1 MEHIVIIGG
10 GGTGAAIAHDLV
22 LRGFKVSLFERGELL
37 SGTTGRHHGLL
48 HSGARYAVHDP
59 SAARECIQE
68 NKILRQIA
76 PEAIEP
82 NDGLFVALDAADLA
96 YKPEF
101 LDNCGACGIQA
112 RELDP
117 GQAIAMEPEL
127 NPDLKS
133 AVQVPDATMDA
144 WRLPLHFFATARA
157 NGARFHNFSEVVG
170 FYQTKGTVTGI
181 RVLDHHNHREYD
193 VQADLFINAAGAW
206 AGKIGAMAG
215 IELSILPGPGV
226 MVAVNARLT
235 NMVINR
241 LHKAGEGDIIVPQR
255 RLSILGTSIWLT
267 DDPDQ
272 VKLPGDH
279 EQKMID
285 LCARLVPSVKKAKVH
300 STWFAI
306 RPLMAGAQKDDPYAI
321 SRDFACVDH
330 QETDHLSGLVS
341 VIGGKATTLRLM
353 AEKTADLIC
362 RLTGREIAC
371 KTKTVKLLNYRRFY
385 KQ

>member
-10 GGTGAAIAHDLV
+10 GGTGAAISHDLV

-37 SGTTGRHHGLL
+37 SGSTGRHHGLL

-82 NDGLFVALDAADLA
+82 NDGLFVAIDEADLA

-101 LDNCGACGIQA
+101 MDNCRACGIQITEISP
-112 RELDP
+112 R
-117 GQAIAMEPEL
+117 QALTLEPEL
-127 NPDLKS
+127 NPKLKT
-133 AVQVPDATMDA
+133 AIRVPDATMDA

-157 NGARFHNFSEVVG
+157 NGARIHNFSEVVG
-170 FYQTKGTVTGI
+170 FYQSKGTLTGI
-181 RVLDHHNHREYD
+181 RIFDHQNHREYD
-193 VQADLFINAAGAW
+193 VRADLFINAAGAW
-206 AGKIGAMAG
+206 AGRIGELAG
-215 IELSILPGPGV
+215 IQLPILPGPGV

-241 LHKAGEGDIIVPQR
+241 LHNAGEGDIIVPQR
-255 RLSILGTSIWLT
+255 HLSILGTSIWLT

-272 VKLPGDH
+272 VKLPRDH

-285 LCARLVPSVKKAKVH
+285 LCARLVPAVKKTAVH

-306 RPLMAGAQKDDPYAI
+306 RPLMAGTRKNDPYAI
-321 SRDFACVDH
+321 SRDFDCVDH
-330 QETDHLSGLVS
+330 LKTDNLSGLVS

-353 AEKTADLIC
+353 AEKTADLAC
-362 RLTGREIAC
+362 RLTGRDIAC
-371 KTKTVKLLNYRRFY
+371 KTKTTKLLNYRHFY
-385 KQ
+385 K